1 MSVIN
6 KMLRDL
12 DARRSAASP
21 QQPRA
26 TPELLRGTAS
36 VPGLGRTRRF
46 SWLAAAAV
54 AAALLLALVGW
65 IVWQSRSGG
74 HEGPAPAAPLALPAV
89 PPAPPP
95 EPAASE
101 PQPAAAALPPVQQIM
116 EAAAAAAAQ
125 RAQPGNGGR
134 ASPGA
139 EAPRQAAPAPTADGG
154 KRKRPAVDAAAAPAP
169 LRQRPAAAAG
179 AAPVASQPAAAQ
191 PAASSAAAA
200 AAPAP
205 SQPAQRA
212 AAVQEALA
220 QAQGLWAQGSRE
232 SAVELLREA
241 LATAERAGAADP
253 EIQLLARELAR
264 MELAQGRA
272 GQALDLLTR
281 LEPRLA
287 NQADLWA
294 LRGNA
299 AQRLGRHGEAVL
311 AYERALQL
319 RADEPRWQ
327 LAAAVSLAALGQL
340 DAAARYVAQARAA
353 GPVNPE
359 VLNYLRQAGV
369 AVP

>member
-1 MSVIN
+1 M
-6 KMLRDL
+6 
-12 DARRSAASP
+12 
-21 QQPRA
+21 
-26 TPELLRGTAS
+26 EL
-36 VPGLGRTRRF
+36 V
-46 SWLAAAAV
+46 
-54 AAALLLALVGW
+54 
-65 IVWQSRSGG
+65 
-74 HEGPAPAAPLALPAV
+74 
-89 PPAPPP
+89 
-95 EPAASE
+95 
-101 PQPAAAALPPVQQIM
+101 
-116 EAAAAAAAQ
+116 
-125 RAQPGNGGR
+125 
-134 ASPGA
+134 
-139 EAPRQAAPAPTADGG
+139 
-154 KRKRPAVDAAAAPAP
+154 
-169 LRQRPAAAAG
+169 
-179 AAPVASQPAAAQ
+179 
-191 PAASSAAAA
+191 
-200 AAPAP
+200 
-205 SQPAQRA
+205 
-212 AAVQEALA
+212 
-220 QAQGLWAQGSRE
+220 
-232 SAVELLREA
+232 REA

-272 GQALDLLTR
+272 GQALELLTR

-319 RADEPRWQ
+319 RADEPRWP

>member
-12 DARRSAASP
+12 DARRSAAAP

-46 SWLAAAAV
+46 PWLAAAAV
-54 AAALLLALVGW
+54 AAALLLALAGW

-74 HEGPAPAAPLALPAV
+74 HEGTAPAALVALPAV

-95 EPAASE
+95 EPAVSE
-101 PQPAAAALPPVQQIM
+101 P
-116 EAAAAAAAQ
+116 
-125 RAQPGNGGR
+125 QPGNGGR

-139 EAPRQAAPAPTADGG
+139 EAPRQAAPASTAGGG
-154 KRKRPAVDAAAAPAP
+154 KPKRSAVDEAAAAAP
-169 LRQRPAAAAG
+169 LQQRAAAATG
-179 AAPVASQPAAAQ
+179 AAPVTSQPAAVK

-200 AAPAP
+200 TAPAP

-232 SAVELLREA
+232 SAMELVREA

-272 GQALDLLTR
+272 GQALELLTR

-319 RADEPRWQ
+319 RADEPRWP

>member
-46 SWLAAAAV
+46 PWLAAAAV
-54 AAALLLALVGW
+54 AAALLLALAGW

-89 PPAPPP
+89 PPP

-101 PQPAAAALPPVQQIM
+101 PQPVAAALPPAQQIM

-134 ASPGA
+134 ASAGA

-154 KRKRPAVDAAAAPAP
+154 KRKRPAVDEAAAPAP
-169 LRQRPAAAAG
+169 LRQRPAATTG
-179 AAPVASQPAAAQ
+179 AAPVASQLAAAQ
-191 PAASSAAAA
+191 PAASSAAVA

-272 GQALDLLTR
+272 GQALELLTR